1 MTTLHKLREA
11 SGVTEHTITKG
22 AKMFFQMLEDEEIK
36 NVKKDIKVIHDIEI
50 LCCDNC
56 YNKYK

>member
-22 AKMFFQMLEDEEIK
+22 AKMFFQMLEDEELK
-36 NVKKDIKVIHDIEI
+36 NVK
-50 LCCDNC
+50 
-56 YNKYK
+56 